1 MIRSRIAPTP
11 SGYLHIGN
19 ALNFVLTYALVRRSG
34 GSLRLRIDDID
45 APRARPGYV
54 DDIFQ
59 TLEWLGIAWDEG
71 PHTPAEHHLS
81 FSQSLR
87 VARYQEIIHQL
98 NNTGRTYACTC
109 SRQEL
114 NTCSCRSRKLPLD
127 TPNAA
132 IRIATPHEPIIVQD
146 EKLGS
151 QAVSLQE
158 HMPDFVIRRRDGI
171 AAYQL
176 ASLADDID
184 YGISLIVRGEDLLPS
199 SAAQLYLASLI
210 HADSFLK
217 ARFYHHALLLD
228 ADGAKLSKSEGSLSL
243 RAMRLAG
250 AGPERVFSQIGV
262 ALQLGS
268 DCRSLADILELWPG

>member
-59 TLEWLGIAWDEG
+59 TLEWLGMTWDEG
-71 PHTPAEHHLS
+71 PHTPAEHYLS

-87 VARYQEIIHQL
+87 AARYQHLIDQL

-109 SRQEL
+109 SRQVL
-114 NTCSCRSRKLPLD
+114 NTCSCRSKHLPFD
-127 TPNAA
+127 TKDAA

-171 AAYQL
+171 AAYQV

-184 YGISLIVRGEDLLPS
+184 YGINLIVRGQDLLPS
-199 SAAQLYLASLI
+199 TAAQLYLASLI
-210 HADSFLK
+210 HADDFSR
-217 ARFYHHALLLD
+217 ARFYHHTLLLD
-228 ADGAKLSKSEGSLSL
+228 SDGGKLSKSEGSRSL
-243 RAMRLAG
+243 RSMRLAG
-250 AGPERVFSQIGV
+250 TDPERVFSQIGA
-262 ALQLGS
+262 ALQLRP
-268 DCRSLADILELWPG
+268 DCRSLADILELLPG